1 VAALRDVSGCYD
13 VPPVGVEGEEMTQ
26 HILGTVTKVID
37 GDTVDVEQK
46 AVELPELGWI
56 SNAHVIRVI
65 DGDTVELAVTRKVR
79 VRLRNCWAPELEPIE
94 QRRKWA
100 VLKDIPEASGM
111 ASHLHLKEL
120 AEGYQVRVF
129 VAGSP
134 DDEFSDVT
142 SMGRLVGDVYLLK
155 DNTNL
160 AAAQV
165 AAGHATKERPK

>member
-1 VAALRDVSGCYD
+1 VAALRDVFGRHS
-13 VPPVGVEGEEMTQ
+13 VPQADLEGGEMTQ
-26 HILGTVTKVID
+26 QILGTIAKVID

-56 SNAHVIRVI
+56 SNGHLIRVI
-65 DGDTVELAVTRKVR
+65 DGDTVEVAVTRKVR
-79 VRLRNCWAPELEPIE
+79 VRLRNCWAPKLEPIE
-94 QRRKWA
+94 QRRKWGRFP
-100 VLKDIPEASGM
+100 PENTGA
-111 ASHLHLKEL
+111 ASHQHLQNL

-155 DNTNL
+155 NNTNL

-165 AAGHATKERPK
+165 AAGHATKEKPK

>member
-1 VAALRDVSGCYD
+1 
-13 VPPVGVEGEEMTQ
+13 MTKE
-26 HILGTVTKVID
+26 ILGTVTAAID
-37 GDTVDVEQK
+37 GDTVEVAQE

-56 SNAHVIRVI
+56 SNGHLIRVI
-65 DGDTVELAVTRKVR
+65 DGDTVEVAITRKVR

-94 QRRKWA
+94 QRRRWGKYPPDNTGA
-100 VLKDIPEASGM
+100 
-111 ASHLHLKEL
+111 ASHLHLSQL

-142 SMGRLVGDVYLLK
+142 SMGRVIGDVYLRK

-160 AAAQV
+160 ASAQV
-165 AAGHATKERPK
+165 AAGHATKERRK

>member
-1 VAALRDVSGCYD
+1 
-13 VPPVGVEGEEMTQ
+13 MTQ
-26 HILGTVTKVID
+26 QILGTVAKVID
-37 GDTVDVEQK
+37 GDTVEVNQQ
-46 AVELPELGWI
+46 AVELPELGWV
-56 SNAHVIRVI
+56 SNGHLIRVI
-65 DGDTVELAVTRKVR
+65 DGDTVEVAITRKVR

-94 QRRKWA
+94 QRRKWGRFPPDNTGA
-100 VLKDIPEASGM
+100 
-111 ASHLHLKEL
+111 ASHQHLQNL

-142 SMGRLVGDVYLLK
+142 SFGRLVGDVFRLM

-165 AAGHATKERPK
+165 AAGHATREKVK

>member
-1 VAALRDVSGCYD
+1 M
-13 VPPVGVEGEEMTQ
+13 EGEEMTMQ
-26 HILGTVTKVID
+26 ILGTVTKVID

-46 AVELPELGWI
+46 AVELPELGWV

-94 QRRKWA
+94 IRRKWGKYPPDNTGA
-100 VLKDIPEASGM
+100 
-111 ASHLHLKEL
+111 ASHQHLQNL

-155 DNTNL
+155 NGTNL

-165 AAGHATKERPK
+165 AAGHATKEKRK